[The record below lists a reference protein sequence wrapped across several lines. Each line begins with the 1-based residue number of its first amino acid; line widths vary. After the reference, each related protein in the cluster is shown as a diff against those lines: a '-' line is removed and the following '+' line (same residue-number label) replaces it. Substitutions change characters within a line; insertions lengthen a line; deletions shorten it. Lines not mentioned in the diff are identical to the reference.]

1 MMKTIAGALYLLG
14 AALAF
19 VVSAAPANA
28 QATRTWVS
36 GVGDDANPCS
46 RTAPCKTFA
55 GAISKTA
62 RGGEI
67 SVLDPGG
74 FGNVTITKSITING
88 TPGAGYGSILV
99 PAASTGIIINII
111 DPADTLRT
119 VRLNWL
125 DINGAGTAANGI
137 RILSSVPGSKV
148 VVENTNIDGFTG
160 RGISDERTSGGRL
173 AVNNTSVRH
182 AGGAGII
189 VFPSSGPKID
199 ATIHNVRSYNNQAG
213 IAALGGI
220 KMMISNSDVAG
231 NTIGLDAEG
240 ANTEIFADNVSVS
253 GNGTGLFTTGGG
265 AIRLSNANVAFNTTG
280 VIGTVNSHSNN
291 RFLSNGAGGT
301 ISAVA
306 PAGTNPSGQ
315 Q

>member
-1 MMKTIAGALYLLG
+1 MSKPRAFYTFAGA
-14 AALAF
+14 AF
-19 VVSAAPANA
+19 VLVFASASANA

-99 PAASTGIIINII
+99 PAASTGVIINII
-111 DPADTLRT
+111 DPADTRRV

-125 DINGAGTAANGI
+125 DINGAGTAANGV
-137 RILSSVPGSKV
+137 RILSSVAGSSV
-148 VVENTNIDGFTG
+148 VIENSNIDGFTG
-160 RGISDERTSGGRL
+160 RGISDERTVGGKL
-173 AVNNTSVRH
+173 VVTNTTVSHTLDSAIRVA
-182 AGGAGII
+182 AGGINVIRAMLSNVRVHNSAGAGLTANGGTKATVSKS
-189 VFPSSGPKID
+189 VFSGSSFGID
-199 ATIHNVRSYNNQAG
+199 AEQ
-213 IAALGGI
+213 
-220 KMMISNSDVAG
+220 
-231 NTIGLDAEG
+231 
-240 ANTEIFADNVSVS
+240 ANTEVTVDDSTISHNT
-253 GNGTGLFTTGGG
+253 TGIFTTGG
-265 AIRLSNANVAFNTTG
+265 AIVRLSNSNVTFNTTG
-280 VIGTVNSHSNN
+280 VNGTVNSFSNN
-291 RFLSNGAGGT
+291 RFVASPGGT
-301 ISAVA
+301 ITPIGANSSD
-306 PAGTNPSGQ
+306 TGQ

>member
-1 MMKTIAGALYLLG
+1 MSMLKTSSGFAG
-14 AALAF
+14 AALILVFA
-19 VVSAAPANA
+19 SASANA

-99 PAASTGIIINII
+99 PAASTGVIINII

-137 RILSSVPGSKV
+137 RILSSVPGSSV
-148 VVENTNIDGFTG
+148 VVENTNIDGYTG
-160 RGISDERTSGGRL
+160 RGISDERTSGGKL
-173 AVNNTSVRH
+173 VVTNTTIGHTQDSGIRVA
-182 AGGAGII
+182 AGGTN
-189 VFPSSGPKID
+189 KID
-199 ATIHNVRSYNNQAG
+199 VTLTNVRVHNSAT
-213 IAALGGI
+213 AALTVNGGA
-220 KMMISNSDVAG
+220 KAMVSNSVFAG
-231 NTIGLDAEG
+231 STFGLDIEQ
-240 ANTEIFADNVSVS
+240 ANTEALAENVTLS
-253 GNGTGLFTTGGG
+253 GNTTGMFIAAG
-265 AIRLSNANVAFNTTG
+265 AILRLSNSSVAFNGTA
-280 VIGTVNSHSNN
+280 VAGTVQSFSNN
-291 RFLSNGAGGT
+291 RFVGNGALGT
-301 ISAVA
+301 ITPIGS
-306 PAGTNPSGQ
+306 PSSTTGLQ
-315 Q
+315 

>member
-1 MMKTIAGALYLLG
+1 MSMLKTSSGFAG
-14 AALAF
+14 AALILVFA
-19 VVSAAPANA
+19 SASANA

-99 PAASTGIIINII
+99 PAASTGVIINIT

-137 RILSSVPGSKV
+137 RILSSVPSSSV
-148 VVENTNIDGFTG
+148 VVENTNIDGYTG
-160 RGISDERTSGGRL
+160 RGISDERTSGGKL
-173 AVNNTSVRH
+173 VVSNAAIRH
-182 AGGAGII
+182 TQDSGIRVAAGGTN
-189 VFPSSGPKID
+189 KID
-199 ATIHNVRSYNNQAG
+199 VTLTGVRIHNSAT
-213 IAALGGI
+213 AALTVNGGA
-220 KMMISNSDVAG
+220 KAMVSHSVFSG
-231 NTIGLDAEG
+231 STFGLDIEQ
-240 ANTEIFADNVSVS
+240 ANTEATVDSSTIS
-253 GNGTGLFTTGGG
+253 GNTTGMFTTGG
-265 AIRLSNANVAFNTTG
+265 AVLRLSNSNVSFNATG
-280 VIGTVNSHSNN
+280 VNGTVNSFTNN
-291 RFLSNGAGGT
+291 RFVSNGAGGT
-301 ISAVA
+301 ITAIGG
-306 PAGTNPSGQ
+306 PASPTGQ

>member
-1 MMKTIAGALYLLG
+1 MC
-14 AALAF
+14 
-19 VVSAAPANA
+19 AAPANA

-99 PAASTGIIINII
+99 PAASTGVIINIT
-111 DPADTLRT
+111 DPADTRRT

-125 DINGAGTAANGI
+125 DINGAGTAQNAI
-137 RILSSVPGSKV
+137 RILSSLPGTSV
-148 VVENTNIDGFTG
+148 VVQNTNMDGFNG
-160 RGISDERTSGGRL
+160 RGISDERTSGGKL
-173 AVNNTSVRH
+173 VVASTSVGH
-182 AGGAGII
+182 TLQSGIHIAAGG
-189 VFPSSGPKID
+189 VNKID
-199 ATIHNVRSYNNQAG
+199 AVLSNVRVHNSA
-213 IAALGGI
+213 IAALTANGGA
-220 KMMISNSDVAG
+220 KVVATDSVFSG
-231 NTIGLDAEG
+231 STFGLDIEQ
-240 ANTEIFADNVSVS
+240 ANTEAAVNDSVIS
-253 GNGTGLFTTGGG
+253 GNGTGIFVTGG
-265 AIRLSNANVAFNTTG
+265 AVLRLSNSTVSNNTTG
-280 VIGTVNSHSNN
+280 VNGTVNSFTNN
-291 RFLSNGAGGT
+291 RFISNGAGGT
-301 ISAVA
+301 ITPIGAV
-306 PAGTNPSGQ
+306 TNPTGQ

>member
-1 MMKTIAGALYLLG
+1 MIGLKTSCSFAA
-14 AALAF
+14 AALVLA
-19 VVSAAPANA
+19 VATSSAHA

-74 FGNVTITKSITING
+74 FGNVTITKSIYING

-99 PAASTGIIINII
+99 PAASTGVIINII
-111 DPADTLRT
+111 DPADTRRV

-137 RILSSVPGSKV
+137 RILSSVAGSSV
-148 VVENTNIDGFTG
+148 LIENSVIDGYTG
-160 RGISDERTSGGRL
+160 RGISDERTSGGKL
-173 AVNNTSVRH
+173 VINNTTVSHTSDSAIRIA
-182 AGGAGII
+182 AGGTN
-189 VFPSSGPKID
+189 KID
-199 ATIHNVRSYNNQAG
+199 ATLTNVRVHNSG
-213 IAALGGI
+213 IAALTVNGGA
-220 KMMISNSDVAG
+220 KAVVSNSVFSG
-231 NTIGLDAEG
+231 SGIGLDIEQ
-240 ANTEIFADNVSVS
+240 ANTEAMVSDSTVS
-253 GNGTGLFTTGGG
+253 GNTTGLFVSG
-265 AIRLSNANVAFNTTG
+265 AVLRLSNTTVSFNTTG
-280 VIGTVNSHSNN
+280 VSGTVNSFTNN
-291 RFLSNGAGGT
+291 RFISNGAGGT
-301 ISAVA
+301 ITAIGATS
-306 PAGTNPSGQ
+306 NPTGQ

>member
-1 MMKTIAGALYLLG
+1 MSKLKTSIGFTG
-14 AALAF
+14 AAFILVFA
-19 VVSAAPANA
+19 SATANA

-99 PAASTGIIINII
+99 PAASTGVIINII

-125 DINGAGTAANGI
+125 DINGAGTAANGV
-137 RILSSVPGSKV
+137 RILSSVPGSSV
-148 VVENTNIDGFTG
+148 VIENTNIDGYTG
-160 RGISDERTSGGRL
+160 RGISDERTSGGKL
-173 AVNNTSVRH
+173 VVANTAVRH
-182 AGGAGII
+182 TSDSGIRVAAGG
-189 VFPSSGPKID
+189 VNKID
-199 ATIHNVRSYNNQAG
+199 VALTNVRVHNSAT
-213 IAALGGI
+213 AALTVNGGA
-220 KMMISNSDVAG
+220 KAMVTHSVFTGS
-231 NTIGLDAEG
+231 TFGLDIEQ
-240 ANTEIFADNVSVS
+240 ANTEASVDGSTISGNTTGMFITGGAVLRLSNSNVSF
-253 GNGTGLFTTGGG
+253 NGTGV
-265 AIRLSNANVAFNTTG
+265 N
-280 VIGTVNSHSNN
+280 GTVNTFTNN
-291 RFLSNGAGGT
+291 RFISNGAGGT
-301 ISAVA
+301 ISAIGA
-306 PAGTNPSGQ
+306 TSNPTGQ

>member
-1 MMKTIAGALYLLG
+1 MSKLSTSCGF
-14 AALAF
+14 AAAAF
-19 VVSAAPANA
+19 VLVFASVSANA

-99 PAASTGIIINII
+99 PAASTGVIINIT

-125 DINGAGTAANGI
+125 DINGAGTGANGI
-137 RILSSVPGSKV
+137 RILNTGLANSIV
-148 VVENTNIDGFTG
+148 VVENSVLDGFTN
-160 RGISDERTSGGRL
+160 RGISDERASGGKLFVLNTTIRNTVAAGIIAIPSAGSTKIDSSIDQFAPTTPASVSAVGSGGRMMVSNSV
-173 AVNNTSVRH
+173 ASGGTPESWRTPAAKCRVTHSVISNNTTGILLNGGGPSGWPTPTWLSTQPASSVR
-182 AGGAGII
+182 
-189 VFPSSGPKID
+189 S
-199 ATIHNVRSYNNQAG
+199 TRSR
-213 IAALGGI
+213 
-220 KMMISNSDVAG
+220 
-231 NTIGLDAEG
+231 TIGL
-240 ANTEIFADNVSVS
+240 
-253 GNGTGLFTTGGG
+253 
-265 AIRLSNANVAFNTTG
+265 
-280 VIGTVNSHSNN
+280 
-291 RFLSNGAGGT
+291 
-301 ISAVA
+301 
-306 PAGTNPSGQ
+306 
-315 Q
+315 